1 MWIRYTFKWS
11 QTAAAAAFQS
21 PQFTA
26 QPDSLLVNKHFL
38 TRHSLQHT
46 HARTHAQMKTHL

>member
-11 QTAAAAAFQS
+11 QTAAAAFQS

-46 HARTHAQMKTHL
+46 HAQMKTYL

>member
-46 HARTHAQMKTHL
+46 HAQMKTYL